1 MNKQDRIYVSGHTG
15 LVGSGI
21 VKELKK
27 QGYTNLVLRTHNEL
41 DLTDQRAVE
50 VFFDK
55 EKPDYVIVGA
65 GLVGGSRRIAK
76 LQQIFIM
83 LICK

>member
-41 DLTDQRAVE
+41 DL
-50 VFFDK
+50 
-55 EKPDYVIVGA
+55 
-65 GLVGGSRRIAK
+65 S
-76 LQQIFIM
+76 
-83 LICK
+83 LIHI